1 VYVFETKAAVGYC
14 STSSLEDENDPRD
27 APWCAAVC
35 RVIWD
40 RAGDGFV
47 LFLGKSRSKSRS
59 SVAVNSDESV
69 SISFIQLSRCRN
81 THRLSVAYLF
91 VRDVP

>member
-1 VYVFETKAAVGYC
+1 VYFVETKSAVGDC
-14 STSSLEDENDPRD
+14 STSSLEDENDPRGE
-27 APWCAAVC
+27 PSCAAVC
-35 RVIWD
+35 RGFWH

-47 LFLGKSRSKSRS
+47 LFLSKSRSKSRS